1 MSNNNPLVT
10 IGILCFNAESSIL
23 NALNS
28 ALNQTY
34 KKKEIIVI
42 DDCSTDNSLKL
53 IKESKYIKDIKVFKN
68 KQNKGAAYCRNIV
81 SKKSKG
87 SYICYMDDDDF
98 SDKKRI
104 ELQIKAIIDEGFNKN
119 DCVVS
124 ICNIKRKYSSGY
136 IKEMNVF
143 GSRALKPTN
152 SEMIDFLLFNEKKQ
166 TVDYGFGCPTCAML
180 ISKKALEMVDGFDE
194 TLKRVED
201 MDITIRLSR
210 VGCNFVNAKKTYVAQ
225 FSSFGKD
232 KLPIKNLKS
241 EIQIIKKNKL
251 YLKNKNIYFY
261 SRLWPYLR
269 FYHFT
274 KNYFFLILFLMVLFF
289 INPKR
294 TIYHFIS
301 STINRIKHEHKIKN
315 FKKRD

>member
-10 IGILCFNAESSIL
+10 IGILCFNAESPIL

-104 ELQIKAIIDEGFNKN
+104 ELQI
-119 DCVVS
+119 
-124 ICNIKRKYSSGY
+124 RW
-136 IKEMNVF
+136 
-143 GSRALKPTN
+143 L
-152 SEMIDFLLFNEKKQ
+152 
-166 TVDYGFGCPTCAML
+166 
-180 ISKKALEMVDGFDE
+180 
-194 TLKRVED
+194 
-201 MDITIRLSR
+201 
-210 VGCNFVNAKKTYVAQ
+210 
-225 FSSFGKD
+225 
-232 KLPIKNLKS
+232 
-241 EIQIIKKNKL
+241 
-251 YLKNKNIYFY
+251 
-261 SRLWPYLR
+261 
-269 FYHFT
+269 
-274 KNYFFLILFLMVLFF
+274 
-289 INPKR
+289 
-294 TIYHFIS
+294 
-301 STINRIKHEHKIKN
+301 
-315 FKKRD
+315 